1 MRRTS
6 RRWWQ
11 CPTTRQEGQYDNH
24 HQGYEKN
31 IKIMMVVPNN
41 NETNMESWQ
50 STLKTQGE
58 HQNDDGDA
66 Y

>member
-11 CPTTRQEGQYDNH
+11 CPITRQEGQHDNH
-24 HQGYEKN
+24 HQEYEKN

-41 NETNMESWQ
+41 NETNMASWQ

>member
-1 MRRTS
+1 
-6 RRWWQ
+6 
-11 CPTTRQEGQYDNH
+11 
-24 HQGYEKN
+24 
-31 IKIMMVVPNN
+31 MVVPNN